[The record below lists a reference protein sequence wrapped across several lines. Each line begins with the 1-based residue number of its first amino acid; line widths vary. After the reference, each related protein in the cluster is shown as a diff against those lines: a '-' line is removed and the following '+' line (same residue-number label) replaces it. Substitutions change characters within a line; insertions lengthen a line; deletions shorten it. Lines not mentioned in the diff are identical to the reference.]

1 MNAPDHRSM
10 DSQLAT
16 IEPDA
21 LRQADRGPRLTLAE
35 HLEELRRR
43 LAISLAAFIVAVG
56 ISLTKAGTIIDWL
69 RRPLGDEVVRFAFF
83 SPTEPLIAYVN
94 VAVLAGLILAMPVI
108 LWQLW
113 GFARSGLTQR
123 ERSSSAVFVWWGSF
137 QFLAGAAFAYYA
149 LLPVSLRVLLGIGTG
164 LFEPM
169 ISIDRYLSFV
179 TTLIFWCGIVFEL
192 PVLLF
197 ILARIGIVTPEWLR
211 QQRSYA
217 ILVIVIV
224 AAIVTPTTDPINLM
238 LLAVPIIVLYEL
250 SILIT
255 SIGLR
260 QRRRPA
266 H

>member
-1 MNAPDHRSM
+1 MERGSPAAVLNPPSE
-10 DSQLAT
+10 SKQ
-16 IEPDA
+16 
-21 LRQADRGPRLTLAE
+21 GPRFTLAE

-43 LAISLAAFIVAVG
+43 LAISLAAFIVSAG
-56 ISLTKAGTIIDWL
+56 ISVTKAGVIIGWL
-69 RRPLGDEVVRFAFF
+69 RRPLGDDVPRFAFF
-83 SPTEPLIAYVN
+83 SPTEPLIAYIK
-94 VAVLAGLILAMPVI
+94 VAALSGLILAMPVM
-108 LWQLW
+108 LWQAW
-113 GFARSGLTQR
+113 GFVRGGLTRR
-123 ERSSSAVFVWWGSF
+123 ERSLGLPFVWWGSV

-149 LLPVSLRVLLGIGTG
+149 LLPVSLNVLLGVGSG

-179 TTLIFWCGIVFEL
+179 TTLIFWCGVVFEL
-192 PVLLF
+192 PVALF

-217 ILVIVIV
+217 ILVIVII

-238 LLAVPIIVLYEL
+238 LLAVPIMLLYEI

-260 QRRRPA
+260 GRRARDIT
-266 H
+266 